1 MKIHLSVNSFPLW
14 INTPESESQMLVSSI
29 RSDFATN
36 ELPFFR
42 EIDWS
47 AVRLAAVSSPDQA
60 PKSVQWR
67 ARRADS
73 AGHRYGQGAILRSRK
88 MVEMWHRPAPL
99 LAPVF
104 LLKMGTVSPKWIVGS
119 KSAVP
124 KIQTFKIPSLRFKV
138 PSIKVPDLH
147 GYRLDWST
155 TKCSEPC
162 KATAN
167 HNKAASTDTNKTG
180 SAARRQLYKVPRF
193 KVPAGFQQG
202 SLQKFPEGC
211 SKVPPGFLRWCGFLT
226 PLPKE
231 IESHRGKFPLPNS
244 NSPAVTVLFDLHRHA
259 EYVGIDGMQR
269 S

>member
-1 MKIHLSVNSFPLW
+1 MKSTKGRFSGSSLW
-14 INTPESESQMLVSSI
+14 PRSHSSI
-29 RSDFATN
+29 KEDGRDVA
-36 ELPFFR
+36 
-42 EIDWS
+42 
-47 AVRLAAVSSPDQA
+47 SPSTS
-60 PKSVQWR
+60 PG
-67 ARRADS
+67 AR
-73 AGHRYGQGAILRSRK
+73 
-88 MVEMWHRPAPL
+88 
-99 LAPVF
+99 F

-202 SLQKFPEGC
+202 SLQKIPEGC